1 MSVSTATTTGS
12 EQWVSGP
19 FGDSRFKYFLVAP
32 ALFIMFAIALFPLI
46 NLLVVSFQGISII
59 AENKSLQ
66 GVANYER
73 LAGDVRMWK
82 SLLHTI
88 GLLLVALPIE
98 LILGMAMALLFVE
111 KMRGRQIFV
120 ALLVLPM
127 VIAPIVAGATWRLM
141 FDDQFGPINQ
151 IIGWFAGRD
160 VTIVWLAD
168 SSFVWP
174 AILATEIWH
183 STPFMFII
191 LLAGLAGVDRS
202 QIESAQIDGASPVRI
217 FFKIVVPAI
226 RPVLA
231 VAILIRALDLFR
243 IFDIIW
249 ALTRGGPGTVTE
261 TISTF
266 TFVKAFEQ
274 FDTSFAAAVAI
285 TVVLILTAVTVF
297 ALRRIEV
304 AR

>member
-1 MSVSTATTTGS
+1 MSVPTATAARS
-12 EQWVSGP
+12 KQWVGGP
-19 FGDSRFKYFLVAP
+19 FGDRRFKYYLIAP
-32 ALFIMFAIALFPLI
+32 AIFIMLSIALFPLI

-59 AENKSLQ
+59 AENTSFQ
-66 GVANYER
+66 GILNYER
-73 LAGDVRMWK
+73 VANDGRMWN

-88 GLLLVALPIE
+88 ALLLVALPIE
-98 LILGMAMALLFVE
+98 LILGMFLALLFVD
-111 KMRGRQIFV
+111 KMRGRQVFV

-127 VIAPIVAGATWRLM
+127 VIAPIVAGATWKLM

-168 SSFVWP
+168 ASFVWP
-174 AILATEIWH
+174 AILATEVWH

-191 LLAGLAGVDRS
+191 LLAGLSGVDKS
-202 QIESAQIDGASPVRI
+202 QIESAQIDGASAARI
-217 FFKIVVPAI
+217 FFKIILPAI

-249 ALTRGGPGTVTE
+249 ALTRGGPGTKTE

-266 TFVKAFEQ
+266 TYVKAFQQ

-285 TVVLILTAVTVF
+285 IVVLILTFVVVY
-297 ALRRIEV
+297 ALRRIEI